1 MNAHTHARTA
11 LVRPRRLV
19 IAAAITAA
27 AVLAVAGCGGSP
39 DPDPIPEGT
48 DAHVQIDPLDPA
60 GLDAP
65 GAATTA
71 MNAIL
76 SWQPAVDTS
85 KADALARARPWI
97 TTPLIDT
104 LDAPQSTTEL
114 RPDREWD
121 AWARSEDTLT
131 ATCWPTEGTTVPP
144 SGMRTVIVD
153 LECRQRVL
161 HADGSS
167 TQRSVEPW
175 RTTVITTPN
184 GWKVSDFRYRT

>member
-1 MNAHTHARTA
+1 MNAHIRGTSPDRRRRA
-11 LVRPRRLV
+11 L
-19 IAAAITAA
+19 AAGITAA
-27 AVLAVAGCGGSP
+27 AVLAISGCEGSP
-39 DPDPIPEGT
+39 DSEPIPEGT
-48 DAHVQIDPLDPA
+48 DAHVLIDPLDPA

-76 SWQPAVDTS
+76 SWQPAVDDS
-85 KADALARARPWI
+85 MADALARARPWI

-121 AWARSEDTLT
+121 AWAHSKDTVT
-131 ATCWPTEGTTVPP
+131 ATCWPVEAATAPP
-144 SGMRTVIVD
+144 AGIRTVIVD

-161 HADGSS
+161 HADSSS
-167 TQRSVEPW
+167 TQLPVEPW
-175 RTTVITTPN
+175 RVTVVTTPD
-184 GWKVSDFRYRT
+184 GWKLCQFRYRR

>member
-1 MNAHTHARTA
+1 MLDLSH
-11 LVRPRRLV
+11 VP
-19 IAAAITAA
+19 AAAVTAA
-27 AVLAVAGCGGSP
+27 AVLALAGCGGSS

-76 SWQPAVDTS
+76 SWQPAVDAS

-104 LDAPQSTTEL
+104 LDAPRAPPSYVRTGSGTPGL
-114 RPDREWD
+114 
-121 AWARSEDTLT
+121 ARKTPSPPP
-131 ATCWPTEGTTVPP
+131 AGPSRVPP
-144 SGMRTVIVD
+144 PRPP
-153 LECRQRVL
+153 E
-161 HADGSS
+161 
-167 TQRSVEPW
+167 
-175 RTTVITTPN
+175 
-184 GWKVSDFRYRT
+184 

>member
-11 LVRPRRLV
+11 LVHRRQLLL
-19 IAAAITAA
+19 AAAIA

-48 DAHVQIDPLDPA
+48 DAHVQIDPLDPS

-76 SWQPAVDTS
+76 SWQPAVDYS
-85 KADALARARPWI
+85 KAGALARARPWI

-104 LDAPQSTTEL
+104 LNAPQSTTEL
-114 RPDREWD
+114 RPDKEWD
-121 AWARSEDTLT
+121 AWARSKDSLT
-131 ATCWPTEGTTVPP
+131 ATCWPTEGATAPP
-144 SGMRTVIVD
+144 AGMRTVIVD

-167 TQRSVEPW
+167 TQRPTEPW
-175 RTTVITTPN
+175 RATVITTPN
-184 GWKVSDFRYRT
+184 GWKLSDFRYRTN